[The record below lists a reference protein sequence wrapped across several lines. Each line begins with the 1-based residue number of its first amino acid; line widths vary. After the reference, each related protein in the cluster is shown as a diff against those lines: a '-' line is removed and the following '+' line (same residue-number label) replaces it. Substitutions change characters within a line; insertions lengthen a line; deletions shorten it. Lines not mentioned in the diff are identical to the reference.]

1 MMQRGM
7 IVAECITT
15 TKPSTRKHLNMS
27 RLSFTIFSKMTRRL
41 FSRKQSR
48 FYLEHPE
55 GKRVDFVSLASLS
68 VNVHPLLVCRTAVLH
83 DWAAPFDFFLSCLSP
98 ALSFVNPLTSP
109 TVRPFNSPSA
119 STSKLI
125 VDFLFLFVFKK
136 LTTSLKP
143 SHKLLNFAQTLEFFH
158 GGTIWPVLSGQV
170 PRLEAGSQQKAKWR
184 GEFLFLQ
191 MTSKWRKG
199 AVTSGWLK
207 VFGERDWS
215 RVN

>member
-1 MMQRGM
+1 MQRGM

-136 LTTSLKP
+136 INNK
-143 SHKLLNFAQTLEFFH
+143 F
-158 GGTIWPVLSGQV
+158 TIWMLIFGDVSSL
-170 PRLEAGSQQKAKWR
+170 ASQNATRCPFGKIQ
-184 GEFLFLQ
+184 EFVQ
-191 MTSKWRKG
+191 NS
-199 AVTSGWLK
+199 
-207 VFGERDWS
+207 RDCA
-215 RVN
+215 